1 MAIKLNQGADA
12 ALVTSA
18 TRAGLAA
25 TPGDYGKTF
34 QSAADSYQKTM
45 DATRKLWE
53 DVGMIVGVIGKDMV
67 ENAQEFMSYKI
78 KGGALNPD
86 SAKFLVE
93 ELEANKKAQK
103 DIGILGGILGGSETR
118 QKKMELKLEQKELFA
133 EIDAAAE
140 SINAGAD
147 AIANELYDHDL
158 DLENGEMINA
168 IIKSNLK
175 DKTTA
180 AGNTAVLSRD
190 EKTGELM
197 FSLLDSNGNPS
208 TGSDGKPKT
217 MTIKEFN
224 KSIKTN
230 IKDVNGTMGKTLN
243 ALNNGRATAGNKS
256 IDGVYDEQMKQM
268 DLNSIDAM
276 LNTPTDLKR
285 AMKTTFGYSN
295 TSFYDDIKQPST
307 LSEDLY
313 TTLLKATG
321 NEGMLSADGTNT
333 GVLENVKDLDG
344 DGNIS
349 KAELQNA
356 ENYAVLSANILNLKD
371 PEVSKAY
378 FKEYTTDK
386 LEKAFEYGYSKKAP
400 EDGGGGDKTSKY
412 GGWGRDSWNTKGT
425 KDEKGAYV
433 TWRDAESRR
442 NDLDN
447 FRDVGGVHGYY
458 TWDDKKE
465 LYIRDDNEE
474 FSMYQVADME
484 GLIKTG
490 ESAKNFNIATKVEQ
504 NLDQQREN
512 TGLATSTTM
521 KTGGDDAVSTALNK
535 QFDLTDR
542 RQRYLFVPYSRDLES
557 EAGLSVYD
565 PDISDNILTDDVTL
579 VDPTN
584 SYRPLIDPKTKKP
597 YRFKTGED
605 FKQSDLDIINKI
617 MEDAGYIK
625 RKNINTEFED

>member
-53 DVGMIVGVIGKDMV
+53 DVGTIAGVIGKDMV

-78 KGGALNPD
+78 KSSALNPD
-86 SAKFLVE
+86 SAKFFLE
-93 ELEANKKAQK
+93 ELEVNKKAQK

-140 SINAGAD
+140 SINTGAE
-147 AIANELYDHDL
+147 AVANGLYDHDL

-175 DKTTA
+175 NPTTA

-197 FSLLDSNGNPS
+197 FSLLDSNGNPR

-400 EDGGGGDKTSKY
+400 EDGGGGGDDKTSKY
-412 GGWGRDSWNTKGT
+412 GGWG
-425 KDEKGAYV
+425 
-433 TWRDAESRR
+433 
-442 NDLDN
+442 
-447 FRDVGGVHGYY
+447 
-458 TWDDKKE
+458 
-465 LYIRDDNEE
+465 
-474 FSMYQVADME
+474 
-484 GLIKTG
+484 
-490 ESAKNFNIATKVEQ
+490 
-504 NLDQQREN
+504 
-512 TGLATSTTM
+512 
-521 KTGGDDAVSTALNK
+521 
-535 QFDLTDR
+535 
-542 RQRYLFVPYSRDLES
+542 
-557 EAGLSVYD
+557 
-565 PDISDNILTDDVTL
+565 
-579 VDPTN
+579 
-584 SYRPLIDPKTKKP
+584 
-597 YRFKTGED
+597 
-605 FKQSDLDIINKI
+605 
-617 MEDAGYIK
+617 
-625 RKNINTEFED
+625 